1 VKNPVEKTVRKI
13 VVGAL
18 LLVAL
23 LSLKIYSAAAKKS
36 PSQVWSPGCVAAV
49 PKSWGQFRGGSSQTG
64 LAFEDGAGTL
74 RFLTDIPCNGT
85 PVVRLEI
92 RRVADNPQSSGN

>member
-1 VKNPVEKTVRKI
+1 MLVSGKTVEKCASFCGGLGAAIYRTVCGQGVSCCAETGKLIRRRTVKNPVEKTVRKI

-36 PSQVWSPGCVAAV
+36 PSQAELDHFDW
-49 PKSWGQFRGGSSQTG
+49 Q
-64 LAFEDGAGTL
+64 
-74 RFLTDIPCNGT
+74 RFLN
-85 PVVRLEI
+85 R
-92 RRVADNPQSSGN
+92 Q